1 MNYVL
6 AVLLGKTLRGLIR
19 RLRPGGGSAFPGLV
33 VSRIWPNFLADT
45 LSKLPKGIVIVTG
58 SAGKSS
64 TTNLLSRILVAHGLK
79 VFTNNSTANIK
90 QGLLSAVIAKI
101 GISGRFDFDIAV
113 LEVDEG
119 HIRPL
124 LELKPRLAVLTN
136 VLSDQLDRFNDPSF
150 VIERLSEVAQS
161 VELVVINGDDPNLS
175 QLNYRAT
182 PAAVG
187 VSAGIRNSKSA
198 PRYAFNF
205 GKAKELK
212 PEAVVFG
219 KQSLEIRFSRQKLST
234 SSTRPE
240 HAINDALAVVAAS
253 KIVSLDFSRVSKEL
267 SNPQRVFARNEM
279 VSIRDRNVNLRLVQ
293 NPTSFQ
299 LNLDELIGTEKPL
312 MLMAGSDIHD
322 PSWLWTVDFTKLK
335 SVDVVGGSNAHELAL
350 RLYFAGVK
358 VKRIEPDPA
367 AAADYFLQLPGKK
380 HTILF
385 SADAMRRTRRHLGL
399 AK

>member
-19 RLRPGGGSAFPGLV
+19 RLRPGGGSALPGLV
-33 VSRIWPNFLADT
+33 VSKLWPNFLSDT
-45 LSKLPKGIVIVTG
+45 LSKLPQGIVIVTG

-64 TTNLLSRILVAHGLK
+64 TTSLLSRLLVAHGLK

-90 QGLLSAVIAKI
+90 QGLLSAVIANTSF
-101 GISGRFDFDIAV
+101 GGRFNYDIAV

-124 LELKPRLAVLTN
+124 LDLKPRLAILTN

-150 VIERLSEVAQS
+150 VVQRLAEVASS
-161 VELVVINGDDPNLS
+161 VESVVINGDDPNLN
-175 QLNYRAT
+175 QLSYLTT

-187 VSAGIRNSKSA
+187 LSAALKTSKIA
-198 PRYAFNF
+198 PKYAFNF
-205 GKAKELK
+205 KKPIAIK

-219 KQSLEIRFSRQKLST
+219 KQEFEIRFARQRLAT
-234 SSTRPE
+234 SSTTPQ

-253 KIVSLDFSRVSKEL
+253 KLIDLDFQKVAPEL
-267 SNPQRVFARNEM
+267 TSTKRVFARNET
-279 VSIRDRNVNLRLVQ
+279 VKVRNRSVNLRLVQ

-299 LNLDELIGTEKPL
+299 LNLDELTGEEKPL

-335 SVDVVGGSNAHELAL
+335 SVDMVGGSNAHDLAL
-350 RLYFAGVK
+350 RLHFAGVE
-358 VKRIEPDPA
+358 VKRLELDPA
-367 AAADYFLQLPGKK
+367 TAADVFLSLPGKR